1 MIRRKFS
8 CVKYSLVIFLVFFL
22 YLQTHVSKD
31 VVREGKGEGGS
42 KYLDD
47 LRLGRVPQEEVYGQD
62 AEDKK
67 VNEEEEAEERR
78 RGKNGG
84 KGEEEGGEEEE
95 QTGERKPLESLSGER
110 VHG

>member
-1 MIRRKFS
+1 MI
-8 CVKYSLVIFLVFFL
+8 FF
-22 YLQTHVSKD
+22 
-31 VVREGKGEGGS
+31 
-42 KYLDD
+42 
-47 LRLGRVPQEEVYGQD
+47 RLGRIPQEEVYGQD

-67 VNEEEEAEERR
+67 VNEEEEAEERG

-110 VHG
+110 VHGVPNITSR